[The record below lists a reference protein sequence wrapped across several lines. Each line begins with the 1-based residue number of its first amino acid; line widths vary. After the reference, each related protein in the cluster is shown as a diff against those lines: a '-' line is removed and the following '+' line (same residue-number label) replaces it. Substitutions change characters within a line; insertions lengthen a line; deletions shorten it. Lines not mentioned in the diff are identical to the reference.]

1 VYLSLQPRVSV
12 SKMSKFIGL
21 QRYDTIRDAILTCA
35 QKLVGQELSQLILL
49 HVSVNSLGNPWSQSP
64 KKKKKV
70 TPLRREGFAERKNER
85 VRGDG

>member
-1 VYLSLQPRVSV
+1 VR
-12 SKMSKFIGL
+12 SKA
-21 QRYDTIRDAILTCA
+21 D
-35 QKLVGQELSQLILL
+35 KLIGQELSQLILL

-85 VRGDG
+85 VRGESGE